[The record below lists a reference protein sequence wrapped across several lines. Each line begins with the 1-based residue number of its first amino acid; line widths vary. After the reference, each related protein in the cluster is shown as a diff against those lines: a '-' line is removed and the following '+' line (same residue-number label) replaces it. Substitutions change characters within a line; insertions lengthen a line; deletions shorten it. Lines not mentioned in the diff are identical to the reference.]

1 MPRPSAPA
9 LDDAEL
15 ARRKPV
21 WSELSR
27 LWLDTELDDGDLRV
41 IADTLAHSGYDLPTL
56 ERIYRREVAPVVY
69 GNTLTVA
76 GAWSGFDPDWLHAA
90 ARRNAEGLGL
100 GKRLM
105 LAFPPTRRLMFYAAE
120 PEWQRVV
127 AMLRTRGAP

>member
-1 MPRPSAPA
+1 MPSPSPTA

-27 LWLDTELDDGDLRV
+27 LWLDTELDDGDLRL
-41 IADTLAHSGYDLPTL
+41 IADSLRHSGYDLAAL

-69 GNTLTVA
+69 GNTQIVA
-76 GAWSGFDPDWLHAA
+76 GVWDGFDPEWLHAA

-127 AMLRTRGAP
+127 AMLRTAAAP